1 MESKKT
7 DLKYIIDQID
17 KKLSIE
23 KVARNL
29 LGDPSTENRNAKWN
43 MTYKSI
49 YKEENTPSF
58 KISTRLNVFYCFAT
72 KNTGNVVKLY
82 HDYKTLKEN
91 PISYEETCKQLIEEY
106 KLDIKVE
113 SLPQKT
119 RNK

>member
-1 MESKKT
+1 LFKKSWEAGIDMESKKT

-49 YKEENTPSF
+49 YKEENTPLLF
-58 KISTRLNVFYCFAT
+58 CY
-72 KNTGNVVKLY
+72 
-82 HDYKTLKEN
+82 
-91 PISYEETCKQLIEEY
+91 
-106 KLDIKVE
+106 
-113 SLPQKT
+113 
-119 RNK
+119 

>member
-1 MESKKT
+1 MFKKSWEAGVDMESKKT

-58 KISTRLNVFYCFAT
+58 KISTRLNVFLLFC
-72 KNTGNVVKLY
+72 
-82 HDYKTLKEN
+82 H
-91 PISYEETCKQLIEEY
+91 
-106 KLDIKVE
+106 
-113 SLPQKT
+113 
-119 RNK
+119 

>member
-43 MTYKSI
+43 MT
-49 YKEENTPSF
+49 
-58 KISTRLNVFYCFAT
+58 L
-72 KNTGNVVKLY
+72 
-82 HDYKTLKEN
+82 
-91 PISYEETCKQLIEEY
+91 
-106 KLDIKVE
+106 
-113 SLPQKT
+113 
-119 RNK
+119 